1 MAVKITSAENA
12 QVKLAASLHRAKMI
26 RAEQLYLAEGAH
38 LAAEA
43 LRSGVTIERA
53 FVEEG
58 CSAEV
63 EVLFAELERR
73 DVPCALLPRRLVEKI
88 SEAKTPQGIV
98 LLVRLPEEQLKLHT
112 DGRYLLL
119 ENLQD
124 PGNVGNIL
132 RSAESF
138 DFDGVLLCGETA
150 EVYTPKA
157 VRGSMGSV
165 FRLPTARYADGAA
178 AACALRGAGIPLFTA
193 ELRGDSRLPDELP
206 ERGLCIAIGN
216 EGRGITEE
224 LSALADASVEIP
236 MSGKTESL
244 SAPVAAAVLMWELF
258 RRRR

>member
-12 QVKLAASLHRAKMI
+12 QVKLAASLHRAKTI
-26 RAEQLYLAEGAH
+26 RAERLYLAEGAH

-43 LRSGVTIERA
+43 LKSGVTIERA

-58 CSAEV
+58 CSGEV
-63 EVLFAELERR
+63 ESLFAELERR
-73 DVPCALLPRRLVEKI
+73 GVPCALMPRRLVEKI
-88 SEAKTPQGIV
+88 SEAKTPQGVV
-98 LLVRLPEEQLKLHT
+98 LLVCLPEEQLALRV

-165 FRLPTARYADGAA
+165 FRLPTARYPDGLTAA
-178 AACALRGAGIPLFTA
+178 RALREAGIPLFTA
-193 ELRGDSRLPDELP
+193 ELRGDSRLPEELP

-224 LSALADASVEIP
+224 LSDLADASVEIP